1 MPIPALDLLRQ
12 FDAMVWPMLELVG
25 SLGAA
30 NAKLATSRDLLL
42 PRLISGQLSV
52 AEATGEL
59 EEAA

>member
-1 MPIPALDLLRQ
+1 MPVPAIDLLRQ

-25 SLGAA
+25 SLGVA

-52 AEATGEL
+52 TEAGNEL
-59 EEAA
+59 EVAA